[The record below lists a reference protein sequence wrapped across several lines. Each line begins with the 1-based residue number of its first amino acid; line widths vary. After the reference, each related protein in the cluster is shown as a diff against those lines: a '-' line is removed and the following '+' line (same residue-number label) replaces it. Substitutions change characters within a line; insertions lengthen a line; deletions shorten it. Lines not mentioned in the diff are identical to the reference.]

1 MIAYRRRWRRRETFQ
16 RNGSDTDTGHHA
28 GAGEVEALAR
38 AAVSMTPEVLAR
50 LEALAAALAR
60 VRPGRRVDALVQTNG
75 RRVFEPLPAH
85 AARARILVAVLVQVV
100 LLQVHLQR

>member
-1 MIAYRRRWRRRETFQ
+1 MIAYRRRRRRRETVQ
-16 RNGSDTDTGHHA
+16 RNGSDTGRGHA

-75 RRVFEPLPAH
+75 RRVLEPLPAH
-85 AARARILVAVLVQVV
+85 ATRTRILIAVLVQVV